1 MLATG
6 LDVAREGGDV
16 LYLAL
21 EDNERRLQTRMAK
34 LLGPAR
40 EWPGAL
46 PIRNAMAASGPGRA
60 EWDQRMDQESG
71 EADAGRARRARKLP
85 PAARPRCL

>member
-1 MLATG
+1 M
-6 LDVAREGGDV
+6 

-40 EWPGAL
+40 EWPARFQYATQWLRADQGGL
-46 PIRNAMAASGPGRA
+46 SGIREWIRKA
-60 EWDQRMDQESG
+60 EKPTLVVLDVLS
-71 EADAGRARRARKLP
+71 KLP